1 MDLEKFLLASPHER
15 PALSRPC
22 HLDAKDNEENIT
34 LGNVLQDCLPDLF
47 STAGDNGILADKNLV
62 GKTPRYLTEGIPVQ

>member
-1 MDLEKFLLASPHER
+1 MDLEKIPLASPHER

-47 STAGDNGILADKNLV
+47 STAGYNRILADKNLV
-62 GKTPRYLTEGIPVQ
+62 GNTPRYLIEGIPVQ